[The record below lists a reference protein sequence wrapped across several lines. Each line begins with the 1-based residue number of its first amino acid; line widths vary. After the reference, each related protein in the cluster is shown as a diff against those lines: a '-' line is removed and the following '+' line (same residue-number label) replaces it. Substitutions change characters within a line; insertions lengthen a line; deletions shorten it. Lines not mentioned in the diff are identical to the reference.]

1 MTREKL
7 LHVPV
12 ENKSDDVLCPECNE
26 KMRKEYPPDIPMP
39 DPPENGKWLAEAMG
53 KVSCDT
59 PGCPVCDGKGKL
71 VSWEY
76 RTDDSTHRGTTIL
89 AAC

>member
-1 MTREKL
+1 
-7 LHVPV
+7 
-12 ENKSDDVLCPECNE
+12 
-26 KMRKEYPPDIPMP
+26 MP

-76 RTDDSTHRGTTIL
+76 RTSEVAYQGTDIP
-89 AAC
+89 AAEEGEPFRHSLPDKEPDGESES